1 MPTLT
6 KRLIESLKP
15 STSDFIVWDSKLP
28 GFGVRVKPSGRR
40 SFLVQYR
47 NAGHVSKRLTIGTYP
62 TFGPEAARTRAQKHL
77 QAARDGAD
85 PASERTALRK
95 AATVAELAERYLAAH
110 ASTKKRPASVAA
122 DRTNL
127 RLYVLPRFG
136 RRKAADMTRADMA
149 QLHHDLR
156 DKPIAANRVLAL
168 CSKMFNLAERWGLR
182 PDGSNP
188 CRHVERY
195 AERKRE
201 RFMSSEELARL
212 GLALAETERTRTE
225 LDSAVAAIRLLL
237 FTGARLS
244 EILTLRW
251 EHVDF
256 DRACLR
262 LTESKTGAKVI
273 HLNAPALDV
282 LSRIERVEGS
292 PWVITGAHAGKRL
305 VGLRRP
311 WYRIRAKAGLD
322 DVRLHDLRHS
332 FASVGVAGG
341 LSLPLIGGLLGHTQ
355 PATTQRYA
363 HLAADPLKQASDL
376 IAGRI
381 AAAMAAQPAP
391 NAVVRL
397 KRGTD

>member
-6 KRLIESLKP
+6 KRLVESLKP
-15 STSDFIVWDSKLP
+15 SDTDIIVWDSKLP

-40 SFLVQYR
+40 SFVVQYR
-47 NAGHVSKRLTIGTYP
+47 NKAHASKRLTIGSYP
-62 TFGPEAARTRAQKHL
+62 TFGPEAARTRAQRHL

-85 PASERTALRK
+85 PATERSALRK
-95 AATVAELAERYLAAH
+95 AATMKELADRYLDAH
-110 ASTKKRPASVAA
+110 ARTKKRPSSVTA
-122 DRTNL
+122 DDANL

-136 RRKAADMTRADMA
+136 RRKAADISRADMA
-149 QLHHDLR
+149 QLHYDLR
-156 DKPIAANRVLAL
+156 GKPIAANRVLAL

-201 RFMSSEELARL
+201 RFLSTDELARL
-212 GLALAETERTRTE
+212 GAALAEAERTNT
-225 LDSAVAAIRLLL
+225 APVAALAALRLLL
-237 FTGARLS
+237 FTGARLN
-244 EILTLRW
+244 EILSLQW

-256 DRACLR
+256 AGACLR
-262 LTESKTGAKVI
+262 LRESKTGAKVI
-273 HLNAPALDV
+273 HLSAPALDV
-282 LSRIERVEGS
+282 LSRIERKADM
-292 PWVITGAHAGKRL
+292 PWVIAGRHEGKRL
-305 VGLRRP
+305 VGLRRV
-311 WYRIRAKAGLD
+311 WYRVRAMASLD

-363 HLAADPLKQASDL
+363 HLAADPLKQASDM

-381 AAAMAAQPAP
+381 AAALAAPTAQAS
-391 NAVVRL
+391 VVTMRHR
-397 KRGTD
+397 KA